1 MRVASLAFLVV
12 TATAAVVIT
21 PVWATTATFGLL
33 QRTIIT
39 VRGTG
44 Y

>member
-12 TATAAVVIT
+12 SATPTMVIT
-21 PVWATTATFGLL
+21 AIWASTATFGLL